1 MGHIYL
7 HLLLPILTLLSFS
20 LFPYF
25 FFHVLCILNTPPI
38 AEEFKTE
45 IMGLAGIL
53 GHIGRLSFLFV
64 LAIYFYILEII
75 KVLSP
80 PKKKDVRNEIVLI
93 TGAGHGIGREIAL
106 EFGRLGARVV
116 IWDINKVLANQKVM
130 YRSVSFVLISL
141 AIKIGIFDLFN

>member
-25 FFHVLCILNTPPI
+25 FHVLCILNTPPI
-38 AEEFKTE
+38 TEEFKSE
-45 IMGLAGIL
+45 IMGLTGIL

-64 LAIYFYILEII
+64 LAVYFYILEII

-130 YRSVSFVLISL
+130 YRSGSFVLISL
-141 AIKIGIFDLFN
+141 AMKIGLFDLFN